1 MKHVVPTAVAM
12 EALGASIA
20 VLSQAGDVFV
30 LTGELG
36 AGKTTFSRGFG
47 EAMNLETQVSSPT
60 FVVAREHLSRTAGG
74 PPLVHIDAYRV
85 GSAQELDELDID
97 VPHSVVVAEW
107 AAPFAFVLSD
117 SWLEL
122 SFERPHGK
130 ADNLEADQPRTVSV
144 AGHGD
149 SADFFAR
156 ISPALEA
163 ADVSRS

>member
-1 MKHVVPTAVAM
+1 VTHIVPTSAAM

-20 VLSQAGDVFV
+20 VLSRAGDVFV

-60 FVVAREHLSRTAGG
+60 FVVAREHLSKTAGA

-85 GSAQELDELDID
+85 GSAQEMDELDID

-107 AAPFAFVLSD
+107 AAPFVSVLSQ

-122 SFERPHGK
+122 RFERPHGE
-130 ADNLEADQPRTVSV
+130 AGDLEADQPRTVTL
-144 AGHGD
+144 AGYGN
-149 SADFFAR
+149 STDFFAR
-156 ISPALEA
+156 IAPARKA
-163 ADVSRS
+163 AEVSRS